1 MDISQS
7 STLVKFI
14 EKKEFEM
21 AYKLACLGVPEND
34 LRFLGIEAFQHQNF
48 EIAEKCFV
56 KLKDIPFIELTKKY
70 VEMGKNAK
78 NLNPDVLKAEI
89 YAYQN
94 KYQEASSAFIK
105 AGKTDE
111 AIKLYCDLKRFDE
124 AVRVLRMGG
133 GGT

>member
-34 LRFLGIEAFQHQNF
+34 LRFLGVEAFQQQNF

-70 VEMGKNAK
+70 AEMAKGGAK
-78 NLNPDVLKAEI
+78 NINPDL
-89 YAYQN
+89 
-94 KYQEASSAFIK
+94 
-105 AGKTDE
+105 
-111 AIKLYCDLKRFDE
+111 
-124 AVRVLRMGG
+124 LRA
-133 GGT
+133 

>member
-14 EKKEFEM
+14 EKKDFEM

-34 LRFLGIEAFQHQNF
+34 LRFLGIQAFQSQNF

-70 VEMGKNAK
+70 MEEGKK
-78 NLNPDVLKAEI
+78 NKNINP
-89 YAYQN
+89 
-94 KYQEASSAFIK
+94 
-105 AGKTDE
+105 
-111 AIKLYCDLKRFDE
+111 
-124 AVRVLRMGG
+124 
-133 GGT
+133 